1 MVLLRKQLG
10 CKLFLLYFSMSK
22 IEINVRKLSIKIAA
36 QQQGLHNCNCIIFHF
51 ILHGMV
57 WYCLVFY
64 GIAWYCLIF
73 YGIVRCCLL
82 RLQHSIRSCTT
93 AEEAAG
99 LNLAFIAIITLI
111 IIIFINDYLFAKTA
125 LSLEL
130 A

>member
-1 MVLLRKQLG
+1 
-10 CKLFLLYFSMSK
+10 
-22 IEINVRKLSIKIAA
+22 
-36 QQQGLHNCNCIIFHF
+36 
-51 ILHGMV
+51 MV

-111 IIIFINDYLFAKTA
+111 IIIFLNDYLFEKTA
-125 LSLEL
+125 FFRIGIIIKMVPFSSLLEL
-130 A
+130 